1 MKVNIVNQNFESDYV
16 KNLLKLRG
24 VEDVDEYLNPTAASL
39 LDFNLLDYNNEKYFI
54 KESRVIELKDNLN
67 IYYYN
72 MQFVETN
79 SNEVRIEFIK
89 PKYCSDE
96 LIYDGNNIY
105 VNRSE
110 HEFMNSVRFAI
121 DAFNDKYVFDNT
133 DTRILIYAN
142 IDNIKKINKEW

>member
-1 MKVNIVNQNFESDYV
+1 MCGIGIGFILIGIK
-16 KNLLKLRG
+16 
-24 VEDVDEYLNPTAASL
+24 
-39 LDFNLLDYNNEKYFI
+39 DFNLLDYNNEKYFI

-79 SNEVRIEFIK
+79 SDEVRIEFIK